1 MSHRGDC
8 YLVDAEL
15 ESLMETDPIAAH
27 ERIMELTR
35 PTLPTI
41 VHKEYTGKQPALDSN
56 GNGDEPP
63 PFTDEQ
69 IDIVAAAMAELSSSL
84 RTEFQDTRDATMA
97 PWTEAVAVLQAQMNI
112 VLSLIA
118 NNNNSN
124 GNSSSKTIEASETVR
139 KVRVR
144 RSTSVQRNDDHQ

>member
-41 VHKEYTGKQPALDSN
+41 VHEEYTGKQPALDSN

-69 IDIVAAAMAELSSSL
+69 IDIVAAAMAELSHL
-84 RTEFQDTRDATMA
+84 CALNFRTRGTL
-97 PWTEAVAVLQAQMNI
+97 PWRR
-112 VLSLIA
+112 
-118 NNNNSN
+118 
-124 GNSSSKTIEASETVR
+124 GP
-139 KVRVR
+139 R
-144 RSTSVQRNDDHQ
+144 RSQFFKLK